1 MCLACFLEFILALN
15 APNLLGLA
23 VTIGYVGIVTG
34 TLGYAGT
41 LWYVGLVT
49 GTLGYAGTLG
59 YVGTVTG
66 TVGYSAFLEIGLS
79 AATTPNSRIRKQPT
93 IFIIVVRVVV
103 FV

>member
-23 VTIGYVGIVTG
+23 VTIGYVGI
-34 TLGYAGT
+34 A
-41 LWYVGLVT
+41 T